1 MIFLFDTDKCTCVNC
16 VASQIDCTHTQNVEC
31 MQKLEVTCLK
41 SNKLSWSVQSRLHP
55 TNPGFQDVAVTVS
68 CCSGCCQ
75 SLSNNMGETTT
86 VLLMY
91 FLSFVIAV
99 VKSDILKCEQAKK
112 YTKDYTDYQVISVT
126 SNLTRSFTEFLSKS
140 KSFIS

>member
-1 MIFLFDTDKCTCVNC
+1 
-16 VASQIDCTHTQNVEC
+16 
-31 MQKLEVTCLK
+31 
-41 SNKLSWSVQSRLHP
+41 
-55 TNPGFQDVAVTVS
+55 
-68 CCSGCCQ
+68 
-75 SLSNNMGETTT
+75 MGETTT

-140 KSFIS
+140 KFFLS